1 MLESNNFSTA
11 DLCEKVL
18 PAIFRINWKIEDGSK
33 SSWGTGFFIKNDGT
47 AVTAYHVIIKNGN
60 CSAVLQSGKEYPI
73 KIVNFDCQSDFA
85 LIKVQTPDPVPFIP
99 LGDYDKVR
107 LGDQVFSLGLCSY
120 SPKLPEIKL
129 CNILQLN
136 YKSNLCIACDTNST
150 TIWSKCDTI
159 VTNCTARPG
168 NSGGPLVNMKGE
180 AIGILSTK
188 TIRKDSNLIDY
199 VSMYTRANVAK
210 KYIEEMNGVSYL
222 NKSHLGMSLKKNY
235 SGFVISTVLEGLPA
249 DKAGL
254 KNGDV
259 ILKVNGKTFKD
270 YEDLFEEVP
279 KEKAVALNIV
289 FMRNGTKIET
299 TLFS

>member
-1 MLESNNFSTA
+1 
-11 DLCEKVL
+11 
-18 PAIFRINWKIEDGSK
+18 
-33 SSWGTGFFIKNDGT
+33 
-47 AVTAYHVIIKNGN
+47 
-60 CSAVLQSGKEYPI
+60 
-73 KIVNFDCQSDFA
+73 
-85 LIKVQTPDPVPFIP
+85 
-99 LGDYDKVR
+99 
-107 LGDQVFSLGLCSY
+107 
-120 SPKLPEIKL
+120 
-129 CNILQLN
+129 
-136 YKSNLCIACDTNST
+136 
-150 TIWSKCDTI
+150 
-159 VTNCTARPG
+159 
-168 NSGGPLVNMKGE
+168 MKGE